1 MTALTVAAYNVGF
14 GDAIL
19 VAVPERTRRTTVV
32 RHILIDVGNVLG
44 GDAEVFG
51 TVMQDV
57 LRRLDGRPIDLYVMT
72 HEHMDHVQG
81 LLRAHSGKQRL
92 PAVDYAWLTGS
103 AHPRYG
109 QRFPEARKQIDLYR
123 AAFDRVRIAAI
134 QRGLLGLT
142 PVRAFL
148 ANNDPRSTGEC
159 VAFPRKIACK
169 RTYYVDRSFTPV
181 PGKNHSF
188 RDARLSIWA
197 PERDTSVYYGRMR
210 PAAPVLLDR
219 GRRPKRM
226 RAPAGVRQDALDA
239 LLTFAGSGLGDNM
252 LAIDRAANNTSIVLE
267 IEWHGWRLLF
277 SGDAELRSWRTM
289 DRYRQLRPVHFLK
302 VGHHASHNGT
312 PPEVLLDK
320 VLPRA
325 PKDKR
330 PRYALVSTCAGT
342 YAGVPDDATISRIRD
357 RVDCIY
363 LTSDVPVGQ
372 AVEIPFEDP
381 R

>member
-181 PGKNHSF
+181 PGEKSLLPRRATFDLGTGARHVGVLRSHAAGCAGPA
-188 RDARLSIWA
+188 RSWAAAEADARA
-197 PERDTSVYYGRMR
+197 GGR
-210 PAAPVLLDR
+210 AA
-219 GRRPKRM
+219 GRARC
-226 RAPAGVRQDALDA
+226 AADVCGVR
-239 LLTFAGSGLGDNM
+239 AG
-252 LAIDRAANNTSIVLE
+252 
-267 IEWHGWRLLF
+267 
-277 SGDAELRSWRTM
+277 
-289 DRYRQLRPVHFLK
+289 RQ
-302 VGHHASHNGT
+302 
-312 PPEVLLDK
+312 
-320 VLPRA
+320 
-325 PKDKR
+325 
-330 PRYALVSTCAGT
+330 
-342 YAGVPDDATISRIRD
+342 YAGNRP
-357 RVDCIY
+357 
-363 LTSDVPVGQ
+363 GG
-372 AVEIPFEDP
+372 
-381 R
+381 